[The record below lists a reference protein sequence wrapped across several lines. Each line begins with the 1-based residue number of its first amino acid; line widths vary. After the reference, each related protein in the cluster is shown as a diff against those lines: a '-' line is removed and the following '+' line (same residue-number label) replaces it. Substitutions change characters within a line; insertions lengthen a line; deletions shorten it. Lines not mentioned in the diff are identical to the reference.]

1 MTPPRPSGGS
11 GTGHR
16 RQPAAGQAC
25 VPAPVTA
32 PEERAGEVL
41 ARIRHQR
48 YASAA
53 LIAVCSS
60 DGRLAGLVTIEAL
73 LAATP
78 DARMHTLMAP
88 DPVTV
93 TPAMSQEQAATV
105 AAQQAQS
112 AVAVVDPDG
121 RFQGVIPPQRLLSVL
136 LAEHHEDLARLG
148 GFLHSADTARL
159 STVES
164 VPRRLWHRLPW
175 LGLGLAGAMLSA
187 GLMNAFERQLDD
199 LVLIAF
205 FIPGIVYLA
214 DAVGTQ
220 TETIAIRGLPL
231 GMPIRQIAPRE
242 ALTGVLIGGLL
253 GAVLLPVVTVVWGDT
268 AVAVAVALAVAAAST
283 VASMVAMALPWLLHR
298 LGRDPAFGAGPVGTV
313 LQDLLSLGIYLAI
326 AVPLAS

>member
-121 RFQGVIPPQRLLSVL
+121 RFQGVIPPQRLLNTTRIWLGSAVSSIPL
-136 LAEHHEDLARLG
+136 TPPVSPPSRVCLG
-148 GFLHSADTARL
+148 GCGTGCPGSASAWPVRC
-159 STVES
+159 S
-164 VPRRLWHRLPW
+164 RR
-175 LGLGLAGAMLSA
+175 G
-187 GLMNAFERQLDD
+187 
-199 LVLIAF
+199 
-205 FIPGIVYLA
+205 
-214 DAVGTQ
+214 
-220 TETIAIRGLPL
+220 
-231 GMPIRQIAPRE
+231 
-242 ALTGVLIGGLL
+242 
-253 GAVLLPVVTVVWGDT
+253 
-268 AVAVAVALAVAAAST
+268 
-283 VASMVAMALPWLLHR
+283 
-298 LGRDPAFGAGPVGTV
+298 
-313 LQDLLSLGIYLAI
+313 
-326 AVPLAS
+326 